1 MFCFYYE
8 SVTFIGLIIG
18 FKEKKQRMDIEK
30 ALNLVIGKLDQWL
43 TDFIK
48 LLPNLLLATLLFVI
62 GIFLAK
68 KVRNIAK
75 KSFHKFS
82 PTSTLTSLSVNFVYI
97 FSIGIV
103 VFTTL
108 KILHLDTTITTVLA
122 SAGVVGLALAFA
134 FQDIAS
140 NFISGIF
147 ISFRKPFN
155 VGDVIKVKEYMGNV
169 EEIRLRDTTILTFN
183 GQYVTIP
190 NKDVFQNPIENYTK
204 YGKRIKGGVSQGDDL
219 KKAQT
224 IALETLSKI
233 KGIIKE
239 DTTFL
244 YDGLGESTIDFTVR
258 LWVNTGEN
266 GSYLQVLNDAI
277 ICIKEVFEQNDISMP
292 FPIRTL
298 DFGMKGGKT
307 LADMGCHIVN
317 VKEDGKK
324 N

>member
-1 MFCFYYE
+1 
-8 SVTFIGLIIG
+8 
-18 FKEKKQRMDIEK
+18 MDIDK
-30 ALNLVIGKLDQWL
+30 ALKLVIDKLNQWV
-43 TDFIK
+43 TDLIQ
-48 LLPNLLLATLLFVI
+48 LLPNLLLATLIFVI
-62 GIFLAK
+62 GIFIAK
-68 KVRNIAK
+68 RIRNFAK
-75 KSFHKFS
+75 KSFHRFS
-82 PTSTLTSLSVNFVYI
+82 PTSTLTSLAVNFVYI
-97 FSIGIV
+97 LSIGVV

-155 VGDVIKVKEYMGNV
+155 VGDVIKVKDYMGNV

-204 YGKRIKGGVSQGDDL
+204 YGKRRLDIKGGVSQGDDL
-219 KKAQT
+219 NKAQKV
-224 IALETLSKI
+224 AMETLAEI
-233 KGIIKE
+233 EGIIKE

-258 LWVNTGEN
+258 LWVNTSEN

-277 ICIKEVFEQNDISMP
+277 IRIKEVFEQNDISMP

-307 LADMGCHIVN
+307 LADMGIHIA
-317 VKEDGKK
+317 KEKDGEQK

>member
-1 MFCFYYE
+1 
-8 SVTFIGLIIG
+8 
-18 FKEKKQRMDIEK
+18 MDIDK
-30 ALNLVIGKLDQWL
+30 ALKLVLNKLNSWL
-43 TDFIK
+43 TDFIE
-48 LLPNLLLATLLFVI
+48 LLPNLLLATLIFVI

-68 KVRNIAK
+68 RVRNIAK
-75 KSFHKFS
+75 KSFHRFS
-82 PTSTLTSLSVNFVYI
+82 PTSTLTSLAVNFVYLI
-97 FSIGIV
+97 SIGVV

-155 VGDVIKVKEYMGNV
+155 VGDVIKVKDYMGNV

-190 NKDVFQNPIENYTK
+190 NKDVFQNPIENFTK
-204 YGKRIKGGVSQGDDL
+204 YGKRRLDIKGGVSQGDDL
-219 KKAQT
+219 NKAQKV
-224 IALETLSKI
+224 AMETLAEI
-233 KGIIKE
+233 EGIIKE

-258 LWVNTGEN
+258 LWVNTSEN
-266 GSYLQVLNDAI
+266 GSYLKVLNDAI
-277 ICIKEVFEQNDISMP
+277 IRIKEVFEQNDISMP

-307 LADMGCHIVN
+307 LADMGIHIAGDKE
-317 VKEDGKK
+317 VKVK
-324 N
+324 

>member
-1 MFCFYYE
+1 
-8 SVTFIGLIIG
+8 
-18 FKEKKQRMDIEK
+18 MDIDK
-30 ALNLVIGKLDQWL
+30 AIKLVIDKLDLWL
-43 TDFIK
+43 TDFIQ
-48 LLPNLLLATLLFVI
+48 LLPNLLIATLVLVI
-62 GIFLAK
+62 GVFLAK
-68 KVRNIAK
+68 KVRNIAR
-75 KSFHKFS
+75 KSFQRFS
-82 PTSTLTSLSVNFVYI
+82 PTSTLTGLAVNFVYI
-97 FSIGIV
+97 LSVGIV

-108 KILHLDTTITTVLA
+108 KILHLDATITTMLA

-155 VGDVIKVKEYMGNV
+155 VGDVIKVKDYMGNV

-204 YGKRIKGGVSQGDDL
+204 YGKRRLDIKGGVSQGDDL
-219 KKAQT
+219 NKAQKV
-224 IALETLSKI
+224 AMETLAEI
-233 KGIIKE
+233 EGIIKE

-258 LWVNTGEN
+258 LWVNTSEN
-266 GSYLQVLNDAI
+266 GSYLKVLNDAI
-277 ICIKEVFEQNDISMP
+277 IRIKQVFEQNDISMP

-307 LADMGCHIVN
+307 LADMGIHLAGEKESK
-317 VKEDGKK
+317 VK
-324 N
+324 

>member
-1 MFCFYYE
+1 
-8 SVTFIGLIIG
+8 
-18 FKEKKQRMDIEK
+18 MDIDK
-30 ALNLVIGKLDQWL
+30 ALKLVIDKLNQWL
-43 TDFIK
+43 TDLIQ
-48 LLPNLLLATLLFVI
+48 LLPNLLLATLIFVI
-62 GIFLAK
+62 GIFIAK
-68 KVRNIAK
+68 RIRNFAK
-75 KSFHKFS
+75 KSFHRFS
-82 PTSTLTSLSVNFVYI
+82 PTSTLTSLAVNFVYI
-97 FSIGIV
+97 LSIGVV

-134 FQDIAS
+134 FQVIAS

-155 VGDVIKVKEYMGNV
+155 VGDVIKVKDYMGNV

-204 YGKRIKGGVSQGDDL
+204 YGKRRLDIKGGVSQGDDL
-219 KKAQT
+219 NKAQKV
-224 IALETLSKI
+224 AMETLAEI
-233 KGIIKE
+233 EGIIKE

-258 LWVNTGEN
+258 LWVNTSEN

-277 ICIKEVFEQNDISMP
+277 IRIKEVFEQNDISMP

-307 LADMGCHIVN
+307 LADMGIHIA
-317 VKEDGKK
+317 KEKDGEQK

>member
-1 MFCFYYE
+1 
-8 SVTFIGLIIG
+8 
-18 FKEKKQRMDIEK
+18 MDIDK
-30 ALNLVIGKLDQWL
+30 ALKLVIDKLNQWL
-43 TDFIK
+43 TDLIQ
-48 LLPNLLLATLLFVI
+48 LLPNLLLATLIFVI
-62 GIFLAK
+62 GIFIAK
-68 KVRNIAK
+68 RIRNFAK
-75 KSFHKFS
+75 KSFHRFS
-82 PTSTLTSLSVNFVYI
+82 PTSTLTSLAVNFVYI
-97 FSIGIV
+97 LSIGVV

-155 VGDVIKVKEYMGNV
+155 VGDVIKVKDYMGNV

-204 YGKRIKGGVSQGDDL
+204 YGKRRLDIKGGVSQGDDL
-219 KKAQT
+219 NKAQKV
-224 IALETLSKI
+224 AMETLAEI
-233 KGIIKE
+233 EGIIKE

-258 LWVNTGEN
+258 LWVNTSEN

-277 ICIKEVFEQNDISMP
+277 IRIKEVFEQNDISMP

-307 LADMGCHIVN
+307 LADMGIHIA
-317 VKEDGKK
+317 KEKDGEQK

>member
-1 MFCFYYE
+1 
-8 SVTFIGLIIG
+8 
-18 FKEKKQRMDIEK
+18 MDIDK
-30 ALNLVIGKLDQWL
+30 AIKLVIDKLDLWL
-43 TDFIK
+43 TDFIQ
-48 LLPNLLLATLLFVI
+48 LLPNLLIATLVLVI
-62 GIFLAK
+62 GVFLAK
-68 KVRNIAK
+68 KVRNIAR
-75 KSFHKFS
+75 KSFQRFS
-82 PTSTLTSLSVNFVYI
+82 PTSTLTGLAVNFVYI
-97 FSIGIV
+97 LSIGIV

-108 KILHLDTTITTVLA
+108 KILHLDATITTMLA

-155 VGDVIKVKEYMGNV
+155 VGDVIKVKDYMGNV

-204 YGKRIKGGVSQGDDL
+204 YGKRRLDIKGGVSQGDDL
-219 KKAQT
+219 NKAQKV
-224 IALETLSKI
+224 AMETLAEI
-233 KGIIKE
+233 EGIIKE

-258 LWVNTGEN
+258 LWVNTSEN
-266 GSYLQVLNDAI
+266 GSYLKVLNDAI
-277 ICIKEVFEQNDISMP
+277 IRIKQVFEQNDISMP

-307 LADMGCHIVN
+307 LADMGIHLAGEKESK
-317 VKEDGKK
+317 VK
-324 N
+324 

>member
-1 MFCFYYE
+1 
-8 SVTFIGLIIG
+8 
-18 FKEKKQRMDIEK
+18 MDIDK
-30 ALNLVIGKLDQWL
+30 ALKLVLDKLNHWL
-43 TDFIK
+43 TDFIQ
-48 LLPNLLLATLLFVI
+48 LLPNLLLAAFIFVI

-68 KVRNIAK
+68 KIRNFAK
-75 KSFHKFS
+75 KSFQRFS
-82 PTSTLTSLSVNFVYI
+82 PTSTLTGLAVNFVYI
-97 FSIGIV
+97 FSVGIV
-103 VFTTL
+103 VFITL

-134 FQDIAS
+134 FQDIAA

-155 VGDVIKVKEYMGNV
+155 VGDVIKVKDYMGNV
-169 EEIRLRDTTILTFN
+169 KEIRLRDTTILTFN

-204 YGKRIKGGVSQGDDL
+204 YGKRRLDIKGGVSQGDDL
-219 KKAQT
+219 NKAKMV
-224 IALETLSKI
+224 ALETLAQI
-233 KGIIKE
+233 EGIIRE

-258 LWVNTGEN
+258 IWVNTAGN

-277 ICIKEVFEQNDISMP
+277 IRIKEIFEQNDISMP

-307 LADMGCHIVN
+307 LADMGILSTSEN
-317 VKEDGKK
+317 ALIKK
-324 N
+324 